1 MDLRHILT
9 EPEAWVGVGLV
20 LFFAILAFA
29 KVPGLAARNLDGRSA
44 RIRDALADAERLR
57 DEAKIVLEGLTRRRA
72 ELEGRAAAMLAEAE
86 AEAKRLEADA
96 KVKLEAQ
103 IARRTELA
111 DRRIALAETQAAAE
125 VRAAA
130 ADLAVQAAET
140 VFARRTAAMT
150 SDPSVDRAVADLGV
164 RLQ

>member
-1 MDLRHILT
+1 MDLHHLLT
-9 EPEAWVGVGLV
+9 EPEAWVAVGLV
-20 LFFAILAFA
+20 IFFGVLAFA
-29 KVPGLAARNLDGRSA
+29 KVPGLAARNLDARSA

-57 DEAKIVLEGLTRRRA
+57 EEARAALEGLTRRRA
-72 ELEGRAAAMLAEAE
+72 ELEGRAAAMLSEAE

-96 KVKLEAQ
+96 AVKLEAQ

-130 ADLAVQAAET
+130 ADLAVQMAEG
-140 VFARRTAAMT
+140 VLARRTAAMT

>member
-1 MDLRHILT
+1 MEFLK
-9 EPEAWVGVGLV
+9 EPELWVGAGLV
-20 LFFAILAFA
+20 LFFAILIAFR
-29 KVPGLAARNLDGRSA
+29 VPALAAKQLDARSA
-44 RIRDALADAERLR
+44 KIRDALADAERLR
-57 DEAKIVLEGLTRRRA
+57 DEAGIVLEGLTRRRA
-72 ELEGRAAAMLAEAE
+72 ELEGQAARMLSDAQ

-111 DRRIALAETQAAAE
+111 DRRIALAESQAAAE

-130 ADLAVQAAET
+130 ADLAASTAERVLAA
-140 VFARRTAAMT
+140 RTATMT
-150 SDPSVDRAVADLGV
+150 SDPLVDRAIGEVGT

>member
-1 MDLRHILT
+1 MELLK
-9 EPEAWVGVGLV
+9 EAELWVGVGLL
-20 LFFAILAFA
+20 LFFAILVVA
-29 KVPGLAARNLDGRSA
+29 KVPALVARNLDGRSA
-44 RIRDALADAERLR
+44 AIRTALEEAEMLR
-57 DEAKIVLEGLTRRRA
+57 DEARAALADLTRRRT
-72 ELEGRAAAMLAEAE
+72 ELEAQAARMLSDAE

-125 VRAAA
+125 VKAAAVDLAARAAEGVLA
-130 ADLAVQAAET
+130 ARVAQGAP
-140 VFARRTAAMT
+140 
-150 SDPSVDRAVADLGV
+150 DPLVDRAVAELGT

>member
-1 MDLRHILT
+1 MELLK
-9 EPEAWVGVGLV
+9 EAELWVGVGLAI
-20 LFFAILAFA
+20 FFAILVFARVPAFA
-29 KVPGLAARNLDGRSA
+29 AKNLDGRSA
-44 RIRDALADAERLR
+44 KIRDALADAERLR
-57 DEAKIVLEGLTRRRA
+57 DEAATVLEGLTRRRA
-72 ELEGRAAAMLAEAE
+72 ELERQAARMLSEAE

-125 VRAAA
+125 VKAAA
-130 ADLAVQAAET
+130 ADMAVQLAET
-140 VFARRTAAMT
+140 LLARRTGAMT
-150 SDPSVDRAVADLGV
+150 ADPSVDRAIADLGV